1 MTIFVISGLLENP
14 TEPVKIFVSLLIR
27 YVIFLEERRLYAI
40 VNESC
45 DR

>member
-1 MTIFVISGLLENP
+1 MTTFVISELLENP
-14 TEPVKIFVSLLIR
+14 TEPVKMFVSLLIR
-27 YVIFLEERRLYAI
+27 YVILLEERRLYAI

>member
-14 TEPVKIFVSLLIR
+14 TEPVKMFVSLLIR
-27 YVIFLEERRLYAI
+27 YIIFLEERRLYAI

>member
-14 TEPVKIFVSLLIR
+14 TEPVKMFVSLLIR
-27 YVIFLEERRLYAI
+27 CVIFLEERRLYAI